1 MEQIHIQSRQV
12 REVKDSMLKKFLD
25 THTKVINKRREVDR
39 SSQLGQV
46 FFDILT
52 YMIMETEIVVLL
64 LDDEYRISS
73 VFPNE
78 EKEYDHFINRRF
90 VVKDGTSEQSL
101 VLETY
106 GHTNIYGYLSRLFSH
121 HYLKYRF
128 AMITPKDEG
137 QKCKMLIEK
146 LNKAMIG
153 CIEYHYNTYASYEN
167 LLRYLDAI
175 DDGISACDSSGTL
188 QYINKSACNIIEG
201 KREEL
206 LHQKI
211 DVLTSNA
218 ILSQVIKH
226 KKAYMDFE
234 YFLEYKNKAFH
245 LMNSAYP
252 VYDENKKIIGAI
264 DIFRRIKRS
273 MKVANELAGYEA
285 VYRFENFIGK
295 SKVFQECIGLAR
307 KFAQSNKNI
316 LIIGE
321 SGTGKELFAQAIHN
335 CSRRR
340 NGPFVAINCASFPKD
355 LFDSELFGYDE
366 GAFTGARKGG
376 KVGKF
381 ELANGGTLFLDEI
394 GEMSIHLQAKLLR
407 VLETRSISRIGSNKK
422 IDVDVRI
429 IAATNRNLEQMVQN
443 NNFRGD
449 LYYRLKVLYLNLP
462 PLIERGEDI
471 IELTNYFIDK
481 FSKDADKKIKGI
493 DEDAKDLLKSYSWP
507 GNIRELENII
517 ALSLF
522 FCEGQYITK
531 EHLIKAGLKNGDGN
545 FTNNGKRTSKL
556 SDINKELILQT
567 LENTNGNKRKAA
579 QILGISRNTIY
590 RTLKKY
596 NDASK

>member
-1 MEQIHIQSRQV
+1 MS
-12 REVKDSMLKKFLD
+12 EVKESTLIKFLEAN
-25 THTKVINKRREVDR
+25 TIPLNKKNDLDH
-39 SSQLGQV
+39 SSQLRKLM
-46 FFDILT
+46 FDILSC
-52 YMIMETEIVVLL
+52 MIIETEMLVLL
-64 LDDEYRISS
+64 LDDEYRIKSIFS
-73 VFPNE
+73 ND
-78 EKEYDHFINRRF
+78 EKGYDPFTNRRLLL
-90 VVKDGTSEQSL
+90 KNCTSEESL
-101 VLETY
+101 FLEAY
-106 GHTNIYGYLSRLFSH
+106 NHTNIYAYISRLFSH
-121 HYLKYRF
+121 HYMKYRF
-128 AMITPKDEG
+128 GILALREEE
-137 QKCKMLIEK
+137 QKHKVLIEK
-146 LNKAMIG
+146 LNEAMIQL
-153 CIEYHYNTYASYEN
+153 IEYNYNTYASYEN

-206 LHQKI
+206 LNQKI

-218 ILSQVIKH
+218 ILSQVIKC

-234 YFLEYKNKAFH
+234 YFLEYKNKTFH

-252 VYDENKKIIGAI
+252 VYDENKKVIGAI

-285 VYRFENFIGK
+285 VYKFENFIGK
-295 SKVFQECIGLAR
+295 SKVFQECIDLAR

-321 SGTGKELFAQAIHN
+321 SGTGKELFAQAVHN

-376 KVGKF
+376 KIGKF

-394 GEMSIHLQAKLLR
+394 GEMPIHLQAKLLR

-429 IAATNRNLEQMVQN
+429 IAATNRNLEQMVKN
-443 NNFRGD
+443 NNFRED

-471 IELTNYFIDK
+471 IELTNYFINK
-481 FSKDADKKIKGI
+481 FSKDADKRIKGI
-493 DEDAKDLLKSYSWP
+493 DEEAKHLLKSYRWP

-522 FCEGQYITK
+522 FCEDQYITE
-531 EHLIKAGLKNGDGN
+531 EHLIKAGLKNIDSDFEN
-545 FTNNGKRTSKL
+545 REKNISKL

-567 LENTNGNKRKAA
+567 LENTDGNKRKAA

-596 NDASK
+596 NDTSK

>member
-1 MEQIHIQSRQV
+1 M
-12 REVKDSMLKKFLD
+12 KDNTLRKFLD
-25 THTKVINKRREVDR
+25 NNTKTSNKNKQLDH
-39 SSQLGQV
+39 SSQLGKV
-46 FFDILT
+46 FFDMLSCMILEAQ
-52 YMIMETEIVVLL
+52 IMVLL
-64 LDDEYRISS
+64 IDDAYRIKSIFS
-73 VFPNE
+73 ND
-78 EKEYDHFINRRF
+78 EKKYDCFTDRRLLL
-90 VVKDGTSEQSL
+90 KDCMCEQSL
-101 VLETY
+101 LLETY
-106 GHTNIYGYLSRLFSH
+106 EHTNIYAYISRLFSYH
-121 HYLKYRF
+121 CHKYRF
-128 AMITPKDEG
+128 VIIALKEEE
-137 QKCKMLIEK
+137 QKHKLLIEK
-146 LNKAMIG
+146 LNKAMTR
-153 CIEYHYNTYASYEN
+153 CIAYHNHTYASYEN
-167 LLRYLDAI
+167 LLKYLDAI

-188 QYINKSACNIIEG
+188 QYINKSACSMIEG
-201 KREEL
+201 EREEL
-206 LHQKI
+206 LHQRI

-218 ILSQVIKH
+218 ILSQVIKN

-234 YFLEYKNKAFH
+234 YFLQYKNKTFH

-252 VYDENKKIIGAI
+252 VYDENKKLIGAI
-264 DIFRRIKRS
+264 DIFKRIKRS

-295 SKVFQECIGLAR
+295 SKVFQERIDLAR

-335 CSRRR
+335 FSRRG

-429 IAATNRNLEQMVQN
+429 IAATNRNLEQMVKN

-449 LYYRLKVLYLNLP
+449 LYYRLRVLYLNLP
-462 PLIERGEDI
+462 PLIERNEDI

-481 FSKDADKKIKGI
+481 FSKDANKRIKGI
-493 DEDAKDLLKSYSWP
+493 DEEAKHLLKSYRWP

-531 EHLIKAGLKNGDGN
+531 EDLIRAGLKNMDN
-545 FTNNGKRTSKL
+545 HFQNQEKNVSKL

-596 NDASK
+596 NEESK